1 MSIAGFRRN
10 VGTARIGLA
19 ILYTMQLGLTLA
31 ALLYVNVP
39 EGNKEALML
48 LVGALVSNS
57 GGIVGYYFGNMS
69 KSNGSGS

>member
-1 MSIAGFRRN
+1 MSIAGLRRN

-19 ILYTMQLGLTLA
+19 ILYSFQLGMAMA

-39 EGNKEALML
+39 EGNNDALML
-48 LVGALVSNS
+48 LIGALVSNS
-57 GGIVGYYFGNMS
+57 GAIVGYYFGNMS